1 MRHGL
6 TNVERKGCGGHKA
19 LNAIVL
25 PGALALTL
33 TLAAMTPAGA
43 QAQPNVEELLVRVGE
58 RVAEFYKRAKNVICI
73 ETSTVQPVDS
83 SHSPEG
89 FARTVESEL
98 HFEADSGQTPGEA
111 AIVRKVRKVNGRAPR
126 EKDNKDRAGCT
137 DPNPLSPEPL
147 VFLLPAHR
155 SEYQFRTAGMTK
167 DRNRT
172 ALMIDFASVDRRSNP
187 ELIEDPSGHDDC
199 FDWSGHIASRG
210 RIWVDAGNYDVLRVE
225 RGLRGPVD
233 VKVPALIQRRH
244 HLASRVVIVR
254 DDVTIRYKTVAFS
267 DPDEVLLLPESI
279 ESLTVVR
286 GGLESTRRNQ
296 TFSDYKRFVTGGRV
310 LQ

>member
-1 MRHGL
+1 
-6 TNVERKGCGGHKA
+6 

-25 PGALALTL
+25 PGALALAL
-33 TLAAMTPAGA
+33 PAMTAAGV
-43 QAQPNVEELLVRVGE
+43 QAQPDVEELLVRVGE
-58 RVAEFYKRAKNVICI
+58 RVTEFYTRAKNVICI
-73 ETSTVQPVDS
+73 ETSTVQRIDFNN
-83 SHSPEG
+83 SPEG
-89 FARTVESEL
+89 FVRTVESEL
-98 HFEADSGQTPGEA
+98 HVETDKGQTPGEA
-111 AIVRKVRKVNGRAPR
+111 AIVRKVRKVNGRGPR
-126 EKDNKDRAGCT
+126 EKDRKDRAGCT
-137 DPNPLSPEPL
+137 DPNPLASEPL
-147 VFLLPAHR
+147 AFLLPAHR
-155 SEYQFRTAGMTK
+155 SEYQFRTAGIAK

-172 ALMIDFASVDRRSNP
+172 ALLIDFASVDRRSNP

-210 RIWVDAGNYDVLRVE
+210 RIWVDARNYDVVRVE

-244 HLASRVVIVR
+244 QLASWVVIVR
-254 DDVTIRYKTVAFS
+254 DDMTIRYKTVAFS

-279 ESLTVVR
+279 DSFTVVR

-296 TFSDYKRFVTGGRV
+296 TFSDYQRFVTGGRV

>member
-1 MRHGL
+1 MKP
-6 TNVERKGCGGHKA
+6 V
-19 LNAIVL
+19 AIVL
-25 PGALALTL
+25 PGALALA
-33 TLAAMTPAGA
+33 LAAMTGAGA
-43 QAQPNVEELLVRVGE
+43 QAQPNVEEVLVRVGE

-73 ETSTVQPVDS
+73 ETSTVQPVDF

-89 FARTVESEL
+89 FVRTVESEL
-98 HFEADSGQTPGEA
+98 HFEADSGQTPGEV

-126 EKDNKDRAGCT
+126 EKDSKDRAGCT

-147 VFLLPAHR
+147 AFLLPAHR
-155 SEYQFRTAGMTK
+155 SEYEFRTAGITK

-210 RIWVDAGNYDVLRVE
+210 RIWVDARNYDVLRVD
-225 RGLRGPVD
+225 RGLGGPVD

-244 HLASRVVIVR
+244 DLASWVVIAR
-254 DDVTIRYKTVAFS
+254 EDVTIRYKTVAFS

-279 ESLTVVR
+279 DSLTMVR
-286 GGLESTRRNQ
+286 GGLESTRRSQ
-296 TFSDYKRFVTGGRV
+296 RFSDYKRFITGGRV